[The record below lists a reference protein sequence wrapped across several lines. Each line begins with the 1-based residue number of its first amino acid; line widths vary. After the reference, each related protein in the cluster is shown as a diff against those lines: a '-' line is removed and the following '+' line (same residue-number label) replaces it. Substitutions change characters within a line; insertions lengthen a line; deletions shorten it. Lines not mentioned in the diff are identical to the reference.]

1 MGNYLVPDITI
12 ILTVY
17 NREKYIK
24 RSIDS
29 IIRQEF
35 KNWRLIVIDDGSDD
49 DSYKILMNYS
59 LYHKNIE
66 IFRQGNRKLAI
77 SRNRGIR
84 LATSKYLTFIDSD
97 DEYSEGHLQDRVK
110 FMEANS
116 QIDLIH
122 GGVKIIGSE
131 YVRDKYNPNK
141 FIHLSECT
149 IGATLFGKTEVFKEL
164 KGFKNI
170 SYSEDSDFL
179 ERAEKLFN
187 VRKVEFETYI
197 YHRELNDSIT
207 NTYVPE

>member
-1 MGNYLVPDITI
+1 MRNYFVPDITI

-24 RSIDS
+24 RCIDS
-29 IIRQEF
+29 IIGQEF
-35 KNWRLIVIDDGSDD
+35 KNWKLIVIDDGSDD
-49 DSYKILMNYS
+49 DSYNVLMNYF

-66 IFRQGNRKLAI
+66 VFRQRNKKLAI
-77 SRNRGIR
+77 SRNRGIW
-84 LATSKYLTFIDSD
+84 LAESKYLTFIDSD
-97 DEYSEGHLQDRVK
+97 DEYSEKHLEDREK
-110 FMEANS
+110 FMEANPH
-116 QIDLIH
+116 IDLIH
-122 GGVKIIGSE
+122 GGVKITGNE

-149 IGATLFGKTEVFKEL
+149 IGATLFGKTEVFKKL
-164 KGFKNI
+164 NGFKNI

-197 YHRELNDSIT
+197 YHRELKDSIT